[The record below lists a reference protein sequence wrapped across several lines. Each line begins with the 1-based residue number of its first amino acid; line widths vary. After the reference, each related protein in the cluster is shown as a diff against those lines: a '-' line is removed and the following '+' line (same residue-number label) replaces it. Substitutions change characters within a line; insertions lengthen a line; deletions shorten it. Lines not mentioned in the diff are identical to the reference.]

1 MSFKTRIE
9 NNTAS
14 VTGFDLTEALKK
26 GLEYVLSVIGQNP
39 ALLEDFSS
47 TQTSSLSN
55 GIDWIKDV
63 KGMYL
68 LNVSRQDGSVFREA
82 RKVPKSIKDRIGDSS
97 SIHFATALSPAY
109 YIEGRKI
116 FMKPLAGSGALM
128 QLEVV
133 QNESAYTIN
142 DNNEVI
148 YNAEG
153 TASVQAGFPPQFNEL
168 VVLHASECIL
178 MEKLSEFTNKL
189 PTDLDAD
196 TSVFNNIADI
206 GLSLA
211 GTGVSLPADL
221 SMDTALP
228 TFTNPTF
235 PTSDVNDALTKAQNL
250 IDGTT
255 MGGDTE
261 PESVQYW
268 LNDEDE
274 DMVQVTLATASQ
286 ELQRANAI
294 LSDYNAELNGNVTA
308 FQREIEKF
316 QTELAEEQAKSGT
329 RIQKFNT
336 ALKLSLDIMN
346 KDIQEYQIDLAKK
359 MQLYTAVIQKIEVDY
374 KYLTSQLQM
383 VSGKKQEFVQLNIT
397 SKKLDVNE
405 RQV

>member
-14 VTGFDLTEALKK
+14 VTGFDLTNALEK

-39 ALLEDFSS
+39 ALLEEFATTATTNSDGVDWVSD
-47 TQTSSLSN
+47 LK
-55 GIDWIKDV
+55 GI
-63 KGMYL
+63 YL

-82 RKVPKSIKDRIGDSS
+82 RKVPKSMQDKIGDTS

-116 FMKPLAGSGALM
+116 YMKPIAGSGASM
-128 QLEVV
+128 KLEVV
-133 QNESAYTIN
+133 QNRNGYTIN

-148 YNAEG
+148 YNADG
-153 TASVQAGFPPQFNEL
+153 DASTQAGFPPQFNEL

-178 MEKLSEFTNKL
+178 MEKLSRFTSKL

-196 TSVFNNIADI
+196 TTVFNNVTDI
-206 GLSLA
+206 NLSLSP
-211 GTGVSLPADL
+211 GVSLPTDISL
-221 SMDTALP
+221 DTSLP
-228 TFTNPTF
+228 SFTAPTF

-286 ELQRANAI
+286 ELQRANTI
-294 LSDYNAELNGNVTA
+294 LGDYNAELGGVVST
-308 FQREIEKF
+308 FQRNVEKF
-316 QTELAEEQAKSGT
+316 QTELSEEQT
-329 RIQKFNT
+329 KFSTKLEKYGIALKT
-336 ALKLSLDIMN
+336 ALDAMN
-346 KDIQEYQIDLAKK
+346 KDIQEYQINLGKK
-359 MQLYTAVIQKIEVDY
+359 MQLYNTVIQKIEVDY

-383 VSGKKQEFVQLNIT
+383 VSGKKQEFIQLNIT
-397 SKKLDVNE
+397 PKKLDVNE

>member
-14 VTGFDLTEALKK
+14 VTGFDLTNALEK

-39 ALLEDFSS
+39 ALLEEFATTATTNSDGVDWASD
-47 TQTSSLSN
+47 LK
-55 GIDWIKDV
+55 GI
-63 KGMYL
+63 YL
-68 LNVSRQDGSVFREA
+68 LNVSRQDGNVFREA
-82 RKVPKSIKDRIGDSS
+82 RKVPKSMQDKIGDTS

-109 YIEGRKI
+109 FIEGRKI
-116 FMKPLAGSGALM
+116 YMRPIAGSGASM
-128 QLEVV
+128 KLEVV
-133 QNESAYTIN
+133 QNSNGYTIN
-142 DNNEVI
+142 DNNEII
-148 YNAEG
+148 YNSESNG
-153 TASVQAGFPPQFNEL
+153 SVQSAFPPQFNEL

-196 TSVFNNIADI
+196 TTVFNNVTDI
-206 GLSLA
+206 NLSLSP
-211 GTGVSLPADL
+211 GVSLPTDISL
-221 SMDTALP
+221 DTSLP
-228 TFTNPTF
+228 SFTAPTF

-286 ELQRANAI
+286 ELQRANTI
-294 LSDYNAELNGNVTA
+294 LGDYNAELGGVVSA
-308 FQREIEKF
+308 FQRNVEKF
-316 QTELAEEQAKSGT
+316 QTELSEEQT
-329 RIQKFNT
+329 KFSTKLEKYGIALKT
-336 ALKLSLDIMN
+336 ALDAMN
-346 KDIQEYQIDLAKK
+346 KDIQEYQINLGKK
-359 MQLYTAVIQKIEVDY
+359 MQLYNAVIQKIEVDY

-383 VSGKKQEFVQLNIT
+383 VSGKKQEFIQLNIT
-397 SKKLDVNE
+397 PKKLDVNE

>member
-14 VTGFDLTEALKK
+14 VTGFDLTEALEK

-47 TQTSSLSN
+47 TQTSAAD
-55 GIDWIKDV
+55 GVDWIKDA

-68 LNVSRQDGSVFREA
+68 LNVSRQDGNDYREA
-82 RKVPKSIKDRIGDSS
+82 RKVPKSIKDKIGDSS

-116 FMKPLAGSGALM
+116 FMRPIAGSGAVM
-128 QLEVV
+128 KLELV
-133 QNESAYTIN
+133 QNKNGYSIN
-142 DNNEVI
+142 DNNEKI

-153 TASVQAGFPPQFNEL
+153 DASTQAGFPPQFNEL

-189 PTDLDAD
+189 PTDLDSD
-196 TSVFNNIADI
+196 LTMFDKI
-206 GLSLA
+206 
-211 GTGVSLPADL
+211 ADL
-221 SMDTALP
+221 SAEISLDTSLPNFTAP
-228 TFTNPTF
+228 TFRDA
-235 PTSDVNDALTKAQNL
+235 SDALTKAQNL

-261 PESVQYW
+261 NESVQYW
-268 LNDEDE
+268 LADEDE
-274 DMVQVTLATASQ
+274 DMVQATLSTASQ
-286 ELQRANAI
+286 ELQRASAI
-294 LSDYNAELNGNVTA
+294 LSDYNAELSRSVSQ
-308 FQREIEKF
+308 FQQDVAKMGL
-316 QTELAEEQAKSGT
+316 ELNEEQAKQQAK
-329 RIQKFNT
+329 IAELQAN
-336 ALKLSLDIMN
+336 LN
-346 KDIQEYQIDLAKK
+346 KSI
-359 MQLYTAVIQKIEVDY
+359 QLYNTLIQKIDVDF

-383 VSGKKQEFVQLNIT
+383 VSGKKQEFVQLNIS

>member
-1 MSFKTRIE
+1 MPI
-9 NNTAS
+9 
-14 VTGFDLTEALKK
+14 AL
-26 GLEYVLSVIGQNP
+26 
-39 ALLEDFSS
+39 
-47 TQTSSLSN
+47 
-55 GIDWIKDV
+55 
-63 KGMYL
+63 
-68 LNVSRQDGSVFREA
+68 QD
-82 RKVPKSIKDRIGDSS
+82 KVADSS
-97 SIHFATALSPAY
+97 SIHYALLESPSY
-109 YIEGRKI
+109 YIEGDRIYIYPFEANRK
-116 FMKPLAGSGALM
+116 LM
-128 QLEVV
+128 LEVV
-133 QNESAYTIN
+133 QDERAYSYNDTNEI
-142 DNNEVI
+142 I
-148 YNAEG
+148 YNANG
-153 TASVQAGFPPQFNEL
+153 SASVQSGFPIQYNEL

-211 GTGVSLPADL
+211 GTGVSLPAEL

-294 LSDYNAELNGNVTA
+294 LSDYNAELNGNVTTI
-308 FQREIEKF
+308 QREIEKF

>member
-14 VTGFDLTEALKK
+14 VTGFDLTEALEK

-39 ALLEDFSS
+39 ALLEEFSAVLTNVS
-47 TQTSSLSN
+47 D
-55 GIDWIKDV
+55 GVDWVKDA

-82 RKVPKSIKDRIGDSS
+82 RKVPKSVKDKIGDSS

-116 FMKPLAGSGALM
+116 FMRPIAGSGASM
-128 QLEVV
+128 KLEVV
-133 QNESAYTIN
+133 QNKSGYTIN

-148 YNAEG
+148 YNVDGDANNQ
-153 TASVQAGFPPQFNEL
+153 SGFPPQFNEL

-189 PTDLDAD
+189 PTDLDSD
-196 TSVFNNIADI
+196 LTMFDKIADI
-206 GLSLA
+206 SAQISLD
-211 GTGVSLPADL
+211 TSLP
-221 SMDTALP
+221 SFTAP
-228 TFTNPTF
+228 TFR
-235 PTSDVNDALTKAQNL
+235 DAGDALTKAQNL

-261 PESVQYW
+261 NESVQYW
-268 LNDEDE
+268 LADEDE
-274 DMVQVTLATASQ
+274 DMVQATLSTASQ
-286 ELQRANAI
+286 ELQRASTI
-294 LSDYNAELNGNVTA
+294 LADYNAELSRSVSQ
-308 FQREIEKF
+308 FQQDVAKMGL
-316 QTELAEEQAKSGT
+316 ELNEEQAKQQAK
-329 RIQKFNT
+329 IAELQAN
-336 ALKLSLDIMN
+336 LN
-346 KDIQEYQIDLAKK
+346 KSI
-359 MQLYTAVIQKIEVDY
+359 QLYNTLIQKIDVDF

-383 VSGKKQEFVQLNIT
+383 VSGKKQEFVQLNIS

>member
-9 NNTAS
+9 NNTTS
-14 VTGFDLTEALKK
+14 VTGFDLTQALEK

-39 ALLEDFSS
+39 ALLEDFAI
-47 TQTSSLSN
+47 TATSVAD
-55 GIDWIKDV
+55 GVDWVPDL

-82 RKVPKSIKDRIGDSS
+82 RKVPKSMQDKLGDSS

-116 FMKPLAGSGALM
+116 YMKPIAGSGASM
-128 QLEVV
+128 KLEVV
-133 QNESAYTIN
+133 QGRNGYTIN

-148 YNAEG
+148 YNANG
-153 TASVQAGFPPQFNEL
+153 SASAQSGFPIQYNEL

-178 MEKLSEFTNKL
+178 MEKLSRFTSKL
-189 PTDLDAD
+189 PTDLDSD
-196 TSVFNNIADI
+196 TTVFNNVTDI
-206 GLSLA
+206 SLSLSP
-211 GTGVSLPADL
+211 GISLPTDISL
-221 SMDTALP
+221 DTSLP
-228 TFTNPTF
+228 SFTAPTF

-286 ELQRANAI
+286 ELQRANTI
-294 LSDYNAELNGNVTA
+294 LGDYNAELGGVVST
-308 FQREIEKF
+308 FQRNVEKF
-316 QTELAEEQAKSGT
+316 QTELSEEQT
-329 RIQKFNT
+329 KFST
-336 ALKLSLDIMN
+336 KLEKYGIALKSAIDVMN
-346 KDIQEYQIDLAKK
+346 KDIQEYQINLGKK
-359 MQLYTAVIQKIEVDY
+359 MQLYTTVIQKIEVDY

-397 SKKLDVNE
+397 PKKLDVNE

>member
-14 VTGFDLTEALKK
+14 VTGFDLTEALEK

-47 TQTSSLSN
+47 TQTSAAD
-55 GIDWIKDV
+55 GVDWIKDA

-68 LNVSRQDGSVFREA
+68 LNVSRQDGSAYREA
-82 RKVPKSIKDRIGDSS
+82 RKVPKSIKDKIGDSS

-116 FMKPLAGSGALM
+116 FMRPIAGSGAVM
-128 QLEVV
+128 QLELV
-133 QNESAYTIN
+133 QNKNGYTIN
-142 DNNEVI
+142 DNNEKI
-148 YNAEG
+148 YNADG
-153 TASVQAGFPPQFNEL
+153 DANTQAGFPPQFNEL

-189 PTDLDAD
+189 PTDLDSD
-196 TSVFNNIADI
+196 TTMFDKI
-206 GLSLA
+206 
-211 GTGVSLPADL
+211 ADL
-221 SMDTALP
+221 SAEISLDTSLPSFTAP
-228 TFTNPTF
+228 TFRDA
-235 PTSDVNDALTKAQNL
+235 SDALTKAQNL

-261 PESVQYW
+261 SESVQYW

-274 DMVQVTLATASQ
+274 DMVQATLSTASQ
-286 ELQRANAI
+286 ELQRASAI
-294 LSDYNAELNGNVTA
+294 LADYNAELARNVSL
-308 FQREIEKF
+308 FQQESAKMGL
-316 QTELAEEQAKSGT
+316 ELSEEQAKFGT
-329 RIQKFNT
+329 KLQK
-336 ALKLSLDIMN
+336 
-346 KDIQEYQIDLAKK
+346 YQADLAKNI
-359 MQLYTAVIQKIEVDY
+359 QLYNTLIQKIDVDF

-383 VSGKKQEFVQLNIT
+383 VSGKKQEFIQLNI
-397 SKKLDVNE
+397 SPKKLDVNE

>member
-14 VTGFDLTEALKK
+14 VTGFDLQRALEK

-39 ALLEDFSS
+39 ALLEEFSAVL
-47 TQTSSLSN
+47 TNTSD
-55 GIDWIKDV
+55 GVDWVKDA

-68 LNVSRQDGSVFREA
+68 LNVSRQDGSIFREA
-82 RKVPKSIKDRIGDSS
+82 RKVPKSVKDKIGDSS

-116 FMKPLAGSGALM
+116 FMRPIAGSGASM
-128 QLEVV
+128 KLEVV
-133 QNESAYTIN
+133 QNKTGYTIH

-148 YNAEG
+148 YNVDGDANNNC
-153 TASVQAGFPPQFNEL
+153 GFPLQFNEL

-189 PTDLDAD
+189 PTDLDSD
-196 TSVFNNIADI
+196 LTMFDKIADI
-206 GLSLA
+206 SAQINLD
-211 GTGVSLPADL
+211 TSLP
-221 SMDTALP
+221 SFTAP
-228 TFTNPTF
+228 TFRDA
-235 PTSDVNDALTKAQNL
+235 SDALTKAQNL

-261 PESVQYW
+261 NESVQYW
-268 LNDEDE
+268 LADEDE

-286 ELQRANAI
+286 ELQRANTI
-294 LSDYNAELNGNVTA
+294 LGDYNAELSKNVSQ
-308 FQREIEKF
+308 FQQDVAKMGL
-316 QTELAEEQAKSGT
+316 ELNEEQAK
-329 RIQKFNT
+329 Q
-336 ALKLSLDIMN
+336 
-346 KDIQEYQIDLAKK
+346 QAKIAELQANLGK
-359 MQLYTAVIQKIEVDY
+359 SIQLYNTLIQKIEVDF

-383 VSGKKQEFVQLNIT
+383 VSGKKQEFIQLNIT
-397 SKKLDVNE
+397 PKKLDVNE